1 MAEDLDTR
9 ATIVRAARELMFER
23 GFDATTMRAIAD
35 RAGVSLG
42 NAYYYFAGK
51 DDLIQGFY
59 EEIAAAH
66 QVRVREATR
75 GKRGLGDRITAS
87 LEVLVGL
94 CEEYAPVAD
103 ALLTRGISPAGPLNP
118 FSAQSSRPR
127 ELFLETSAELVEG
140 ARVRTDAELRAAL
153 PELLW
158 LVQLAVTLGWVQ
170 DLSEDKAGDAPL
182 GSAPWPDAGAAH
194 LGGAGSGLATVRAHN
209 ARAACRPACGAA
221 RVDGGASSGHDVDKR
236 SDLAWLW
243 SPPFAM
249 LLSSCTSSWRACAER
264 RDRSTPTR
272 AFEREVPIGGWGMIL
287 ALPLVMAVPTF
298 VRRKCGLVGGC
309 CCSCAALGCYAAV
322 AIAAMLGRRIPALLA
337 LPGVHRADN
346 R

>member
-1 MAEDLDTR
+1 MAEELDTR

-66 QVRVREATR
+66 QIRVREAVR

-87 LEVLVGL
+87 LEVLVEI

-103 ALLTRGISPAGPLNP
+103 ALLTRGITPNGPLNP

-127 ELFLETSAELVEG
+127 ELFLETSAELVAG
-140 ARVRTDAELRAAL
+140 ARLRTDAELRAAL

-170 DLSEDKAGDAPL
+170 DLSDDKAVTL
-182 GSAPWPDAGAAH
+182 
-194 LGGAGSGLATVRAHN
+194 
-209 ARAACRPACGAA
+209 
-221 RVDGGASSGHDVDKR
+221 R
-236 SDLAWLW
+236 S
-243 SPPFAM
+243 
-249 LLSSCTSSWRACAER
+249 
-264 RDRSTPTR
+264 
-272 AFEREVPIGGWGMIL
+272 
-287 ALPLVMAVPTF
+287 
-298 VRRKCGLVGGC
+298 VRR
-309 CCSCAALGCYAAV
+309 LGP
-322 AIAAMLGRRIPALLA
+322 MLGRLISVARVPALRPFVRTMLEQLA
-337 LPGVHRADN
+337 DLHIARPDWSGVERAL
-346 R
+346 